1 MTEYSKEVR
10 EEAARRA
17 NAWSLVGAWTADSV
31 VSAPAG
37 RALCQAVQDGAL
49 HLDPVELDKA
59 RWDAAT
65 TFASDRYGSSGPVW
79 QGAAIGEY
87 RRLVREGWTPPEVD
101 PVEQVAREMFTEGG
115 MHHACASLN
124 AALAKLRLKIVPED
138 GQ

>member
-59 RWDAAT
+59 RWEVAKHRSAT
-65 TFASDRYGSSGPVW
+65 
-79 QGAAIGEY
+79 QGRSMIEHY
-87 RRLVREGWTPPEVD
+87 RRLVISGWPPPEPVD
-101 PVEQVAREMFTEGG
+101 PVEQVEELMSFDGG
-115 MHHACASLN
+115 DLRLGP
-124 AALAKLRLKIVPED
+124 ALSKLRLKIVPEVE
-138 GQ
+138 Q